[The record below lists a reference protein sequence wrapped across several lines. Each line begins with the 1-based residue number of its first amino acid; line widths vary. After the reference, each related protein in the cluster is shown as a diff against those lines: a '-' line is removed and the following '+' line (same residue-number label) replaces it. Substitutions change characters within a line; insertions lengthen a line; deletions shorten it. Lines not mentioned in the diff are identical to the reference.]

1 MEWRDIQEDWTAGS
15 QKTPRPGSGSP
26 NPVYGI
32 RPGGSQRGVSISGQ
46 ERKEKEEGGRS
57 PRKQEASTMEDQQRS
72 VDRKA
77 TSEGIP
83 EFSQGISRA
92 SPKSRD
98 LANTQDVCV

>member
-1 MEWRDIQEDWTAGS
+1 MEE
-15 QKTPRPGSGSP
+15 
-26 NPVYGI
+26 
-32 RPGGSQRGVSISGQ
+32 
-46 ERKEKEEGGRS
+46 
-57 PRKQEASTMEDQQRS
+57 QQRS

-98 LANTQDVCV
+98 LANTQDVCENTRMSKRTTTYVRVSYTDLLVGKPFGRGTCQSQLLPLTLFSTHSNHYTATGS